1 MTEECSERNPV
12 EVLAEEYI
20 QRRRNGEHPTLTEYT
35 ERFPDW
41 AAEIHE
47 VFPTLLM
54 LENLKPT
61 ADELDPPHDHLPVD
75 SLGDYRILQEI
86 GRGGMGVVYEALQ
99 ESLDRR
105 VALKVLYGRALNNP
119 RRLKRFEREA
129 QTAAKLHHTNIVP
142 VFGVGEQEGMHYY
155 VMQLISGQG
164 LDRILSALRGDTTPL
179 PSTQSFL
186 SSVSDGK
193 LSNASDSH
201 SVSPIRLA
209 HSLVS
214 GQSELLTN
222 ERLATESNGIPADD
236 IDFSQ
241 VVEQPE
247 DILNTSVH
255 DAARLLNAEGPS
267 VTKLDHVY
275 WQNVTSIGIQVAEAL
290 CYAHEQDV
298 LHRDI
303 KPANLLLN
311 GQGTVW
317 ITDFGLAKLVE
328 DNSLTNSGDIL
339 GTLSYM
345 APEQFDG
352 VSDQRSDIYSLGL
365 TLYELVT
372 LKPAFDDSDR
382 RRLIKQVTQNTPVQP
397 RKINPAI
404 PVDLETV
411 ILKAICREPAGRYQT
426 AQDLALDLRRVQEDR
441 PIRARRVSVAERT
454 WRWCR
459 RNPAVASLAS
469 VALLLLVLLCSL
481 TSVGFMQIRKAYYNT
496 NVALKRESF
505 EHRKAEAQRE
515 RAEAER
521 ERAEGT
527 LDVALKVLEEVFR
540 QAAPSGLEQG
550 IDANIDEAEPIAE
563 FDPVVTSDN
572 AALLQDLL
580 AFYDRL
586 ALQNNQTPEVQ
597 LRVGKAHRRVGDI
610 QSRLGNFNLAET
622 AYRRAITVFQKL
634 AITNPTKSH
643 YDQETAQAYNAL
655 GELMYRRRRY
665 AAAVSA
671 QQEAMAIYQKR
682 LQRKKPSVDDRLQLV
697 LTLNQIGRSLA
708 RDRELK
714 DAEVQM
720 QAALLELDTLRGL
733 DPLNSE
739 YQHAEARIYR
749 SLVPVLYTRQ
759 KINEGQTAFST
770 CLRLLEQLVED
781 YPYRAIYSYD
791 LILTTG
797 MLPTRQTQP
806 DQVVE
811 RASQFQ
817 RSVSLSTQLTERFP
831 QVPEYQTARSN
842 SHSKLGRFLETQ
854 DQLPEAVEHYQQAFD
869 LQQKLLSD
877 FPEVTKYYF
886 ASAAAAQ
893 RLGNALA
900 QVGDLAQARLALE
913 TAVNNQSLFL
923 RREPDSLFSKGYLY
937 QHYRSLAE
945 VLALLGESSLSIEAD
960 KRSAEIRDAWRQEL
974 RSREKSTRT
983 QDSANSSST
992 NTGT

>member
-20 QRRRNGEHPTLTEYT
+20 RRRRNGEHPTLNEYA

-41 AAEIHE
+41 ASEIQE

-61 ADELDPPHDHLPVD
+61 GDELDPPQEHLPVD
-75 SLGDYRILQEI
+75 NLGDYRILQEI

-99 ESLDRR
+99 ESLDRH

-119 RRLKRFEREA
+119 RRLRRFEREA

-142 VFGVGEQEGMHYY
+142 VFGVGEQDGMHYY

-164 LDRILSALRGDTTPL
+164 LDRILSALRGDPIPL
-179 PSTQSFL
+179 PSTQSFR
-186 SSVSDGK
+186 SSAADAE

-201 SVSPIRLA
+201 SLSPVRLA

-214 GQSELLTN
+214 GQSELLT
-222 ERLATESNGIPADD
+222 EAHLATESNGSLADVHQQD
-236 IDFSQ
+236 AA
-241 VVEQPE
+241 VEQLLDVS
-247 DILNTSVH
+247 DISDH
-255 DAARLLNAEGPS
+255 DAARLLHAQGPS

-290 CYAHEQDV
+290 RYAHEQDV

-328 DNSLTNSGDIL
+328 DNSLTHSGDIV

-372 LKPAFDDSDR
+372 LKPAFDDTDR

-411 ILKAICREPAGRYQT
+411 ILKAIRREPQGRYQT
-426 AQDLALDLRRVQEDR
+426 AQELALDLRRVQEDR
-441 PIRARRVSVAERT
+441 PIRARRVSMAERT

-459 RNPAVASLAS
+459 RNPTVASLAS
-469 VALLLLVLLCSL
+469 VILLLLMLLCTL
-481 TSVGFMQIRKAYYNT
+481 TSVAYHNT
-496 NVALKRESF
+496 NAALARESLA
-505 EHRKAEAQRE
+505 RRN
-515 RAEAER
+515 AEAER
-521 ERAEGT
+521 LRAEEERVRAEGAVG
-527 LDVALKVLEEVFR
+527 LAAEVLEVVFR
-540 QAAPSGLEQG
+540 QAAPSGFEQG
-550 IDANIDEAEPIAE
+550 IDAQIDEAEPIAE

-572 AALLQDLL
+572 AALLQGLL
-580 AFYDRL
+580 AFYDSLARL
-586 ALQNNQTPEVQ
+586 NNQTPKLQ
-597 LRVGKAHRRVGDI
+597 LQAGEAHRKVGDI
-610 QSRLGNFNLAET
+610 QSRLGKFNLAET

-634 AITNPTKSH
+634 AITNPTESR
-643 YDQETAQAYNAL
+643 YDQQTAQAYNAL
-655 GELMYRRRRY
+655 GELMHRRRRY

-671 QQEAMAIYQKR
+671 QQAALAIYQKR
-682 LQRKKPSVDDRLQLV
+682 LQNDNPNPEDRLHLA

-720 QAALLELDTLRGL
+720 HSALLELDTLRSL
-733 DPLNSE
+733 DSLNSD

-749 SLVPVLYTRQ
+749 SLVPVLYAQQ
-759 KINEGQTAFST
+759 KTNEGQTAFST
-770 CLRLLEQLVED
+770 CLRLLDELVED

-791 LILTTG
+791 LVLTIG

-806 DQVVE
+806 DHVAE
-811 RASQFQ
+811 RASQFE
-817 RSVSLSTQLTERFP
+817 RSVSLSRKLTERFP
-831 QVPEYQTARSN
+831 QVPEYRIALSN
-842 SHSKLGRFLETQ
+842 SHSKLGRFLESQ
-854 DQLPEAVEHYQQAFD
+854 DQLADAVEHYQQAFD

-877 FPEVTKYYF
+877 FPEVLKYYF
-886 ASAAAAQ
+886 ASAVAAQ

-900 QVGDLAQARLALE
+900 RSGELAQARLALE
-913 TAVNNQSLFL
+913 TAVDNQSLYL
-923 RREPDSLFSKGYLY
+923 RSESDSLFSKGYLY
-937 QHYRSLAE
+937 QHYRTLAE
-945 VLALLGESSLSIEAD
+945 VLALLGESSLSREAEE
-960 KRSAEIRDAWRQEL
+960 RSAEIRDEWRQQL
-974 RSREKSTRT
+974 RSREERNRT
-983 QDSANSSST
+983 PNSARSRST